1 MKIISLTPPGYVL
14 AKRLAALMQQE
25 AHAVGVTDLSGVA
38 TVARGVPSLLHKPQP
53 FREVVQQAFSEAQ
66 PLIFICA
73 TGIIFRTLADV
84 IDNKLSDPPVLAI
97 DEAGKFVIPLLS
109 GHEGGANELAS
120 QVAKM
125 LGAQLVSTTANA
137 YLKPLYTA
145 GMGCERHCPKEDLFV
160 LLKQSLKQANLE
172 IEQISALASID
183 IKDDEV
189 GLIELAKQ
197 LNIPFLCYS
206 ASQLNTV
213 QNQLQTPSEYVF
225 KTVGTYGV
233 AESAA
238 LVSAQLIDV
247 NRENKVQDGVR
258 NGTRNDGRPRSSE
271 LMLSKQ
277 KSKVATCAIGRS
289 YQDS

>member
-1 MKIISLTPPGYVL
+1 MKIVSLTAPGYIL
-14 AKRLAALMQQE
+14 AKRLAAIMQQE
-25 AHAVGVTDLSGVA
+25 AVVGKDA
-38 TVARGVPSLLHKPQP
+38 PSLLHKPQP
-53 FREVVQQAFSEAQ
+53 FKEVVQQAFSEAQ

-84 IDNKLSDPPVLAI
+84 IDNKLTDPPVLAI

-125 LGAQLVSTTANA
+125 LGAQLVSTTANG

-145 GMGCERHCPKEDLFV
+145 GMGCERHCPKEDLLV

-197 LNIPFLCYS
+197 LNIPFVCYS

-213 QNQLQTPSEYVF
+213 HNQLQTPSEYVF

-238 LVSAQLIDV
+238 LVSAQLIDANV
-247 NRENKVQDGVR
+247 GNEAQDGVR
-258 NGTRNDGRPRSSE
+258 NKVQNGARIDRQLRSSE

-277 KSKVATCAIGRS
+277 KSKVATCAIGRA
-289 YQDS
+289 YQETDKQEN